1 MSEWG
6 NKKMFGVCGLGGGDA
21 EAGPRQSPGQGPGG
35 KDFIW
40 ESLNFA
46 LNHSMFS

>member
-6 NKKMFGVCGLGGGDA
+6 NKKMFGVCGLGGGYA

-35 KDFIW
+35 QTTFENLLI
-40 ESLNFA
+40 SL
-46 LNHSMFS
+46 